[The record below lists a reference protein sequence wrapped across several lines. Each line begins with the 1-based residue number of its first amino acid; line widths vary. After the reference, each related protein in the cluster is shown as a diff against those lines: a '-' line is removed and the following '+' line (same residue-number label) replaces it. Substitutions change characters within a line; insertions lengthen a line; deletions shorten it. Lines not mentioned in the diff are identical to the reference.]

1 MVIQQFILR
10 VLLIFRIYKAKLI
23 VFVSPD
29 GGGKTTTINAL
40 EQKISKRYVITR
52 SHIRFNIIPRL
63 GQLMFRIRH
72 PLHKQPVFVKSVS
85 ELDVPVKK
93 HIYATNVSIWKILIV
108 LAYETFDYFL
118 GYLRLL
124 SRSERTVYIF
134 DRYIYDYFTEKDWVA
149 TPKWLVRLLMSV
161 IPTPSL
167 VVVLKNDPEVI
178 HARKAELSIED
189 IRYTQNRI
197 DELLLGDHN
206 VFEVSTCLPAEEI
219 AEKIIIR
226 AGLL

>member
-1 MVIQQFILR
+1 MFKV
-10 VLLIFRIYKAKLI
+10 YKAKLI

-40 EQKISKRYVITR
+40 EQKISKRYIITR
-52 SHIRFNIIPRL
+52 SHIRFNILPRL

-85 ELDVPVKK
+85 ESGVPVKK
-93 HIYATNVSIWKILIV
+93 HIYAANVSIWKILIV
-108 LAYETFDYFL
+108 LAYETFDYLL
-118 GYLRLL
+118 GYFSLF
-124 SRSERTVYIF
+124 SRSERSVYIF
-134 DRYIYDYFTEKDWVA
+134 DRYIYDYFTEKNWVA
-149 TPKWLVRLLMSV
+149 TPKWLVRLIMSV
-161 IPTPSL
+161 IPTPCL

-178 HARKAELSIED
+178 HARKAELSVED

-197 DELLLGDHN
+197 DELLLGDNN
-206 VFEVSTCLPAEEI
+206 VFEVSTCIPAEEI

>member
-1 MVIQQFILR
+1 MFK
-10 VLLIFRIYKAKLI
+10 IYKAKLI

-40 EQKISKRYVITR
+40 EQKISKRYITTR
-52 SHIRFNIIPRL
+52 SHIRFNILPRL

-72 PLHKQPVFVKSVS
+72 PLHKQPVFVKSAS
-85 ELDVPVKK
+85 EYGMPVKK
-93 HIYATNVSIWKILIV
+93 HIYAANVSMWKILIV

-118 GYLRLL
+118 GYFSLF
-124 SRSERTVYIF
+124 SRSERSVYIF
-134 DRYIYDYFTEKDWVA
+134 DRYVYDYFTEKNWVA
-149 TPKWLVRLLMSV
+149 TPKWLVRLIMIV

-178 HARKAELSIED
+178 HARKAELSVED

-206 VFEVSTCLPAEEI
+206 VFEVATCLPAEEI
-219 AEKIIIR
+219 AEKIITR

>member
-1 MVIQQFILR
+1 MFKV
-10 VLLIFRIYKAKLI
+10 YKAKLI

-40 EQKISKRYVITR
+40 EQKISKRYIITR
-52 SHIRFNIIPRL
+52 SHIRFNILPRL

-72 PLHKQPVFVKSVS
+72 PLHKQAVFVKSVS
-85 ELDVPVKK
+85 ESGVPVKK
-93 HIYATNVSIWKILIV
+93 HIYGANVSIWKILIV

-118 GYLRLL
+118 GYFSLI

-149 TPKWLVRLLMSV
+149 TPKWLVRLLMNI

-178 HARKAELSIED
+178 HSRKAELSVED
-189 IRYTQNRI
+189 IRHTQNRI
-197 DELLLGDHN
+197 DELFLGDNN
-206 VFEVSTCLPAEEI
+206 VFEISTCIPTEEI
-219 AEKIIIR
+219 VDKIIIR